1 MRNTVLDEEEE
12 EAEEGERGWEE
23 KRDGQTDRQMDTY
36 IREEG
41 NGRE

>member
-1 MRNTVLDEEEE
+1 MRKKRRQRREK
-12 EAEEGERGWEE
+12 EGGKKKEMDR
-23 KRDGQTDRQMDTY
+23 QTDRQMDTY